1 MSLLSDP
8 RWSEALSHLPDYL
21 GNHVRVSVTALAL
34 GLAVSLPLAI
44 AARNRP
50 VMRGALLGIASIVQT
65 VPGLALLALF
75 YPLLLAL
82 ASLSLAWFGLDFSAF
97 GFLPAVLALA
107 LYSMLPVLRN
117 TITGL
122 QGVDAA
128 IVEAAQGVGMT
139 PRQSLFTV
147 ELPLALPVI
156 MAGIRTAAV
165 WVIGTATLSTPI
177 GQTSL
182 GNYIFAGLQTQNWVF
197 VLFGCLAA
205 AVLALA
211 VDQLLALIETGLRLR
226 SRIRTALGAAG
237 IAALVA
243 ATLVPT
249 MARSPSSYIVG
260 AKTFAEQ
267 YVLSALIAQRLRA
280 AGLTAT
286 TREGLGSNVIFDAL
300 VTNDIDVYVDYSGTL
315 WANQF
320 HHSDIKP
327 RKELLADLK
336 AILAQQKVT
345 LLGDLGFE
353 NAYALVMPRKRAE
366 MLGIR
371 SIADLASHAPSLSIA
386 GDYEFFSRPEWA
398 GLQKRLWPQIPRAT
412 ADAAGFHVR
421 RGRLRRG
428 RRDRGLY
435 LGRADR
441 EIRFGGAGRCQARD
455 PALRRDRAAV
465 AEARRRPGVARRAD
479 PAARQDR
486 HRRDARGEFARR
498 RRRWRLVA
506 VVGGAL
512 ALGEDQQAIVVS
524 GRYPRHGSVSRDG
537 RLSGSGRFGPR
548 GLTRRILARKNR
560 GEHGVGRRAFVL

>member
-8 RWSEALSHLPDYL
+8 RWGEALAHLPDYL
-21 GNHVRVSVTALAL
+21 GNHVRVSVTALTL
-34 GLAVSLPLAI
+34 GLVVSLPLAI
-44 AARNRP
+44 IARNHP
-50 VMRGALLGIASIVQT
+50 LLRGALLGLASIVQT

-82 ASLSLAWFGLDFSAF
+82 AALSLSWFGFGFSAF

-122 QGVDAA
+122 QGVDPA
-128 IVEAAQGVGMT
+128 ILEAAQGVGMT

-147 ELPLALPVI
+147 ELPLALPVM

-211 VDQLLALIETGLRLR
+211 VDQLLALIENGLRAR
-226 SRIRTALGAAG
+226 SRVRAALGGVG

-243 ATLVPT
+243 ATLVPS
-249 MARSPSSYIVG
+249 MALTASSYVVG
-260 AKTFAEQ
+260 AKTFTEQ

-280 AGLTAT
+280 ANLSAIS
-286 TREGLGSNVIFDAL
+286 REGLGSNVIFDAL
-300 VTNDIDVYVDYSGTL
+300 AGNDIDVYVDYSGTL

-327 RKELLADLK
+327 REQLLDELK
-336 AILAQQKVT
+336 ATLAKQDIT
-345 LLGDLGFE
+345 LLGELGFE

-366 MLGIR
+366 QLGIR
-371 SIADLASHAPSLSIA
+371 TIADLASRAPTMSIA
-386 GDYEFFSRPEWA
+386 ADYEFFSRPEWT
-398 GLQKRLWPQIPRAT
+398 GLKKAY
-412 ADAAGFHVR
+412 
-421 RGRLRRG
+421 
-428 RRDRGLY
+428 GLAFRTQRQMQPDFMY
-435 LGRADR
+435 
-441 EIRFGGAGRCQARD
+441 
-455 PALRRDRAAV
+455 AAV
-465 AEARRRPGVARRAD
+465 ASGEVDVIVGYTSDGLIAKYDLVVLDDIKHAIPPYDAMVLLAPKRKDDRALRSALQPLLGKIDIADMRAANLRAAGNDATSSPDAVASWLWEKI
-479 PAARQDR
+479 
-486 HRRDARGEFARR
+486 G
-498 RRRWRLVA
+498 
-506 VVGGAL
+506 
-512 ALGEDQQAIVVS
+512 
-524 GRYPRHGSVSRDG
+524 
-537 RLSGSGRFGPR
+537 
-548 GLTRRILARKNR
+548 TR
-560 GEHGVGRRAFVL
+560 